1 MSDEF
6 CESKL
11 FESQERYPFRFFHF
25 IFHGDR
31 INFLQCI
38 VAGVTFLRRLSDIML
53 VSGWFLLFGGYGYG
67 KETSLS

>member
-38 VAGVTFLRRLSDIML
+38 VAGVTFLRRLSDIMS
-53 VSGWFLLFGGYGYG
+53 VSGWF
-67 KETSLS
+67 